1 MSEYI
6 RNQWYQFY
14 LNVADMRLLEDLTFT
29 KSKAVAIG
37 ISPTQLVDPT
47 SSMTGVSRSYGF
59 ALNMRSATS
68 GSLIYKYN
76 LPSGT
81 VVRAAVVDAQQF
93 KIIDYRL
100 PDSGLLPIKSNTA
113 LNFFPSVIVDSTT
126 GPIVLSL
133 PSSSGSGWIGQ
144 TFSIQKIDTSI
155 NSIFISGILG
165 DKIDGQSTYEI
176 THPFESV
183 KILSNGSG
191 WYTI

>member
-14 LNVADMRLLEDLTFT
+14 LNTVDMRLLEDLTFT
-29 KSKAVAIG
+29 KSQALAVG

-47 SSMTGVSRSYGF
+47 SSVTGVSRTYGF

-76 LPSGT
+76 LPSGA
-81 VVRAAVVDAQQF
+81 VVRAAVVGSQQF

-100 PDSGLLPIKSNTA
+100 PDSGLLPIKSNTT
-113 LNFFPSVIVDSTT
+113 LNFFPNVVADSTAGT
-126 GPIVLSL
+126 ITLSL

-144 TFSIQKIDTSI
+144 NFCVQKIDSST
-155 NSIFISGILG
+155 NSIFISGISG

-191 WYTI
+191 WYTF